1 MVKLVNLMLCVFYQ
15 NKKETKYFNL
25 KTKIIILNFKN
36 HTVHLKHVTM
46 IMIESKRIEND
57 ITLT

>member
-1 MVKLVNLMLCVFYQ
+1 MLCVFYQ
-15 NKKETKYFNL
+15 NKKEKKYFNL